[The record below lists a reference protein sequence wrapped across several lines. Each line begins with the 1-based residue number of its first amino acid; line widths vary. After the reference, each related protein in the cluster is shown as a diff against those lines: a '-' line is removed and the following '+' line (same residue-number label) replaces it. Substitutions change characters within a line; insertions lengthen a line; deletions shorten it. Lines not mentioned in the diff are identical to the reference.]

1 MVSTMNIVD
10 TMLNQAKANYTKRHF
25 YSANLKSEVV
35 QQSTTIQDQS
45 VKSKNGLIWSRCCS
59 GRIMEKGSL

>member
-1 MVSTMNIVD
+1 MNIVD

-35 QQSTTIQDQS
+35 QQCTQGGAS
-45 VKSKNGLIWSRCCS
+45 VAGVALHHGINVNVVHRWLREWLR
-59 GRIMEKGSL
+59 